1 MGIKSQFIIG
11 VRNEYLQ
18 SLGLVQGLNRL
29 CLLDQEHEAT
39 SHLIIGQRERLE
51 HDASVRQ
58 LLPYVV
64 MNQMCEDGESRFIV
78 YRRGKGVGESR
89 LAGNVSIGFGGHID
103 LADVV
108 TAVDSVVDLRATMV
122 KACDRE
128 LEEEVLCDGV
138 PLRDQTVHS
147 VGLITDNSDKVG
159 LVHLGMVM
167 ICSIPMGVEV
177 TCREE
182 ELEILKPMTA
192 NELLSS
198 GLPLENWTKIIL
210 RAIVGELE

>member
-1 MGIKSQFIIG
+1 MSIKPQFIIG
-11 VRNEYLQ
+11 IRSQYLE
-18 SLGLVQGLNRL
+18 SLGLEQGLNDVSL
-29 CLLDQEHEAT
+29 FDDEYEAT

-51 HDASVRQ
+51 DDASVRQ

-64 MNQMCEDGESRFIV
+64 LSQMGEDGVIRFIA

-108 TAVDSVVDLRATMV
+108 TAVDSVVDLRGTVAQ
-122 KACDRE
+122 ACDRE

-138 PLRDQTVHS
+138 PLTNSDVIPI
-147 VGLITDNSDKVG
+147 GLVTDNTDTVG

-167 ICSIPMGVEV
+167 TTTIPTGVKV

-192 NELLSS
+192 EELLSS

>member
-1 MGIKSQFIIG
+1 MKPQFIIG
-11 VRNEYLQ
+11 IRSEYLH
-18 SLGLVQGLNRL
+18 SLGLVQGLNRVS
-29 CLLDQEHEAT
+29 LLDQEREAT

-51 HDASVRQ
+51 QDASVRQ

-103 LADVV
+103 LADVI
-108 TAVDSVVDLRATMV
+108 TAGDSVVDLRATV
-122 KACDRE
+122 DVACARE

-138 PLRDQTVHS
+138 PLVGNDVHA

-167 ICSIPMGVEV
+167 ISSIPMGVEV